1 MSITEEIIDIPAE
14 HIRNV
19 FGEFDHYIKNIERA
33 LNVTIIARG
42 GSLKIIGEN
51 KKTNPTI
58 GALIIVM
65 LSIKAKNAFLK
76 FVILSEL

>member
-42 GSLKIIGEN
+42 GSLKIIGEAA
-51 KKTNPTI
+51 K
-58 GALIIVM
+58 
-65 LSIKAKNAFLK
+65 IKAG
-76 FVILSEL
+76 SECTESIDSIICQRRGYYRSEC

>member
-42 GSLKIIGEN
+42 GSLKIIGEAA
-51 KKTNPTI
+51 KTKRAVNV
-58 GALIIVM
+58 LNQFDSIICQRRGYYR
-65 LSIKAKNAFLK
+65 
-76 FVILSEL
+76 SEC

>member
-42 GSLKIIGEN
+42 GSLKIIGEAG
-51 KKTNPTI
+51 KTSRRPMDRR
-58 GALIIVM
+58 IIFAI
-65 LSIKAKNAFLK
+65 SGRR
-76 FVILSEL
+76 

>member
-42 GSLKIIGEN
+42 GSLKVGLCTVRSGIH
-51 KKTNPTI
+51 
-58 GALIIVM
+58 V
-65 LSIKAKNAFLK
+65 SC
-76 FVILSEL
+76 

>member
-42 GSLKIIGEN
+42 GSLKIIGDLQE
-51 KKTNPTI
+51 
-58 GALIIVM
+58 
-65 LSIKAKNAFLK
+65 
-76 FVILSEL
+76 

>member
-33 LNVTIIARG
+33 LNVTIIARRLLVKLQKQSG
-42 GSLKIIGEN
+42 Q
-51 KKTNPTI
+51 
-58 GALIIVM
+58 
-65 LSIKAKNAFLK
+65 
-76 FVILSEL
+76 

>member
-42 GSLKIIGEN
+42 GSLKIIGE
-51 KKTNPTI
+51 
-58 GALIIVM
+58 A
-65 LSIKAKNAFLK
+65 AK
-76 FVILSEL
+76 I